1 MSSQPIIT
9 PGAPYGIMAAPRRY
23 WPVATFIIL
32 GLNIVIFMIMTL
44 AGGSTNPGIL
54 LAFGASYAPY
64 FRNGEYW
71 RAVMPMFLHI
81 GVLHLAVNSYALF
94 ILGPLLERVY
104 GYGRYSLIY
113 VGAGIGSS
121 LLSMK
126 LSQSIA
132 AGASGAIF
140 GIAGAMLAAGYLHRD
155 ALPPRWGRAF
165 GRGILPFI
173 VLNLALGYSVKGIDN
188 WGHVGGLMTGM
199 ILAGLIPPPKHH
211 MDSSGLAEE
220 KPSQALVVIPLTVVI
235 LAMGA
240 TANQYRLAREVSR
253 LIVEGDRLRSQ
264 RQPDRA
270 MDVFKEAA
278 RKAPKDERPPL
289 MLGALLLDQKRP
301 DEAIQQFNNALRL
314 NPDIPQAKLGLSAAY
329 RLKGDFASAQKFL
342 EAALGG
348 APATAEGHT
357 ELADL
362 CAQQK
367 LYAQALEHYK
377 EALRLKPDLAVAHN
391 NLAWMLV
398 TTDEAAY
405 RNPKDALFHAR
416 RAVELSQW
424 KEAAFVDTL
433 AEALFANQ
441 EFSEAVKV
449 QEKAL
454 QLDPDNSEL
463 QEHMARYRKAAGV

>member
-1 MSSQPIIT
+1 MS
-9 PGAPYGIMAAPRRY
+9 APRRY
-23 WPVATFIIL
+23 WPVATFTIL
-32 GLNIVIFMIMTL
+32 GINVVIFAIMTI

-81 GVLHLAVNSYALF
+81 GMLHLAVNSYALF

-126 LSQSIA
+126 LSSSIA

-140 GIAGAMLAAGYLHRD
+140 GIAGAMLAAGYLHRNV
-155 ALPPRWGRAF
+155 LPPRWGRAF

-173 VLNLALGYSVKGIDN
+173 ILNLALGYSVKGIDN

-199 ILAGLIPPPKHH
+199 ILAGLIPPPKHN
-211 MDSSGLAEE
+211 DPSAVIEE
-220 KPSQALVVIPLTVVI
+220 KPSQVLVAIPLAVVI

-240 TANQYRLAREVSR
+240 TANQYRLSREASR
-253 LIVEGDRLRSQ
+253 LIVEGERLRSQ
-264 RQPDRA
+264 QQSDRA
-270 MDVFKEAA
+270 IELFKEAA
-278 RKAPKDERPPL
+278 KKAPNDERPPL
-289 MLGALLLDQKRP
+289 VLGALLLDQKRP

-329 RLKGDFASAQKFL
+329 RLKGDFTNAQKFL

-348 APATAEGHT
+348 TPATAEAHT

-367 LYAQALEHYK
+367 LYAQALEHYQ
-377 EALRLKPDLAVAHN
+377 EALRLKPDFAVAHN

-398 TTDEAAY
+398 TTEEGAY
-405 RNPKDALFHAR
+405 RNPKDALVHAR

-424 KEAAFVDTL
+424 KEASFVDTL

-441 EFSEAVKV
+441 NYSEAVKV

-454 QLDPDNSEL
+454 QLDPNNPEL
-463 QEHMARYRKAAGV
+463 QQHMSRYRKAAGV